1 VTFSK
6 AANHLA
12 HRKRQL
18 VRDEL
23 TEAALKLL
31 AFQGFERTTIDQI
44 AAAAGVSRRTFFRYF
59 QSKEDVIVES
69 LRHMGEQLRSALDAR
84 PAEEPPATAV
94 RQAFSVF
101 VEELCAEYPEK
112 ELRLT
117 RLILHT
123 PALAARYLERQ
134 AEWKADVSAS
144 LARRAGVAAHDL
156 RPTVIA
162 GVAFAALEAALNAW
176 VEGNGERH
184 LGALLD
190 ETFALAFPAS
200 S

>member
-1 VTFSK
+1 MHSRAHTG
-6 AANHLA
+6 LA

-23 TEAALKLL
+23 AEAALRLL
-31 AFQGFERTTIDQI
+31 AFQGFEETTIDQI

-69 LRHMGEQLRSALDAR
+69 LSEIGEELRAALDAR
-84 PAEEPPATAV
+84 PAGEAPATAV

-101 VEELCAEYPEK
+101 VDELCAESPEK

-134 AEWKADVSAS
+134 AEWKAHVAAS
-144 LARRAGVAAHDL
+144 LARRMGLSEDDL
-156 RPTVIA
+156 RPVVMA
-162 GVAFAALEAALNAW
+162 GVAFAALEAALHGWIAS
-176 VEGNGERH
+176 NGERH

-190 ETFALAFPAS
+190 ETFAMAFT
-200 S
+200 

>member
-1 VTFSK
+1 VKHSK
-6 AANHLA
+6 TLTGLA
-12 HRKRQL
+12 HRKRLL

-23 TEAALKLL
+23 AEAALKLL
-31 AFQGFERTTIDQI
+31 AFQGFEETTIDQI
-44 AAAAGVSRRTFFRYF
+44 VAAAGVSRRTFFRYF

-69 LRHMGEQLRSALDAR
+69 LGEIGEELRAALDAR
-84 PAEEPPATAV
+84 PAGEAPATAV

-101 VEELCAEYPEK
+101 VDELCAESPEK

-134 AEWKADVSAS
+134 MEWKAAMAVS
-144 LARRAGVAAHDL
+144 LAGRMGAAEHDL
-156 RPTVIA
+156 RPAVIA
-162 GVAFAALEAALNAW
+162 GVAFAALDAALHAW
-176 VEGNGERH
+176 IDGYGERH

-190 ETFALAFPAS
+190 ETFAMAFT
-200 S
+200 